1 MVRAIGDGLERLL
14 YTRPLPATTADRL
27 KALLR
32 WERGSTLRVAAVLGV
47 SQRTVQRWITRKPG
61 GRGRPSPRHDQKI
74 AELVQARWQPR
85 IRARRRAAAEK
96 GGVVVHTRAR
106 FGFKAGPASSDD
118 PRMRRITGRL
128 NPTVTQQIFAALD
141 AGASEKQH
149 ELIIGRA
156 LGHLY
161 FRDAGRR
168 AHGLH
173 VTLLDIDFIEFGLQ

>member
-14 YTRPLPATTADRL
+14 STRPVPATTADRL

-32 WERGSTLRVAAVLGV
+32 WERGSTRRVAVILGV
-47 SQRTVQRWITRKPG
+47 SQRTVQRWVTRKPG
-61 GRGRPSPRHDQKI
+61 SQGRPSSRHEQKI
-74 AELVQARWQPR
+74 AELVRARWQPL
-85 IRARRRAAAEK
+85 IRARRRAAAEE

-106 FGFKAGPASSDD
+106 FGFSAGPGSSDD

-141 AGASEKQH
+141 AGASEEQH
-149 ELIIGRA
+149 ALIIGRA
-156 LGHLY
+156 LGHVY
-161 FRDAGRR
+161 FRDAGQR

-173 VTLLDIDFIEFGLQ
+173 VTLQDIDFIEFALQ